1 MAEILV
7 ALSGGVDSTVAAAL
21 LVQEG
26 HDVTGV
32 TLKLWGGET
41 DSGCCSVSD
50 VEDARRV
57 AQQLGIDHHVFNFGD
72 DFDKFVVDPYVA
84 DYAAGK
90 VPNPCIECNRHI
102 KFDKLFRRADA
113 LGFDLIATGHHA
125 QVVETADGSLR
136 VGRGADP
143 TKDQSYVLHML
154 GQDQLRRLRLPVGT
168 FTKDRVRELASE
180 LGLRTAN
187 KPDSQDVCF
196 IERTP
201 GRGETGR
208 RVFLGERIPLRPA
221 TIVDQSGKTVGSAP
235 SVELVTVGQR
245 KGLDLGGAP
254 DRRYVID
261 IDHEAAVVTV
271 GSFDETL
278 TDRTVVSDLEWT
290 NGPVE
295 GEFVVQCSAHGSRK
309 PATIDPADGTTV
321 LWSEPH
327 QRVAVGQSVVLYVND
342 TVVGGGIAGPPQA
355 SP

>member
-32 TLKLWGGET
+32 TLKLWGGQT

-72 DFDKFVVDPYVA
+72 DFDRFVVDPYVA

-90 VPNPCIECNRHI
+90 IPNPCIECNRHI

-125 QVVETADGSLR
+125 RVIESDGELHI
-136 VGRGADP
+136 GRGADP
-143 TKDQSYVLHML
+143 SKDQSYVLHML
-154 GQDQLRRLRLPVGT
+154 AQDQLRRLRLPVGVL
-168 FTKDRVRELASE
+168 TKDRVRELASE
-180 LGLRTAN
+180 LGLRTAS

-196 IERTP
+196 IERTS
-201 GRGETGR
+201 GRGEEGR
-208 RVFLGERIPLRPA
+208 RVFLGQRIPLRPA
-221 TIVDQSGKTVGSAP
+221 TIVDQLGKTVGAAP

-254 DRRYVID
+254 DRRYVIA

-271 GSFDETL
+271 GSFEETL
-278 TDRTVVSDLEWT
+278 TGSTAVPDLVWT
-290 NGPVE
+290 AGPVE

-309 PATIDPADGTTV
+309 LATLDTDGTTV
-321 LWSEPH
+321 LWKEPH
-327 QRVAVGQSVVLYVND
+327 QRVAVGQSVVLYLD
-342 TVVGGGIAGPPQA
+342 DEVVAGGTAG
-355 SP
+355 